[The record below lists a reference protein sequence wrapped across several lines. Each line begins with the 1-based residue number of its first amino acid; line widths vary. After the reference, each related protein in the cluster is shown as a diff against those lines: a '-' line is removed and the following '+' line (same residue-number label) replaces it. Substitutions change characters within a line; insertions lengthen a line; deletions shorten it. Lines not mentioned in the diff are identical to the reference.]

1 MTVASSLNTLL
12 QALCAYLGVR
22 GIGGISDSIEIG
34 KWDVDE
40 LLIEAGQLSSSD
52 SDPFDSRLAGWSG

>member
-1 MTVASSLNTLL
+1 M
-12 QALCAYLGVR
+12 G
-22 GIGGISDSIEIG
+22 SDSIEIG

-52 SDPFDSRLAGWSG
+52 SDPFDSIIRIGIPSPVRVVDAVG